1 MRHVGRAPAALN
13 VMHPRGTSWDTVM
26 ERISEALDRTLG
38 VRLPLVPFVEWFDLL
53 EKRAKLAGREDVKN
67 IVRLYFVMRKNPMVK

>member
-1 MRHVGRAPAALN
+1 
-13 VMHPRGTSWDTVM
+13 M

-53 EKRAKLAGREDVKN
+53 EKRAKLAGREDVEN
-67 IVRLYFVMRKNPMVK
+67 IVSLYFVMWKNAMVKWDADGQSNCSARDQAARFFSEPA

>member
-1 MRHVGRAPAALN
+1 
-13 VMHPRGTSWDTVM
+13 M